1 VVHLIELLF
10 AAAKNVATPGC
21 TKYVKVGNFHMD
33 AWPTLNNHCIHHH
46 ITIVTITFTVS
57 FLTTCN
63 NHFLATH
70 HYLINYRG
78 EYECERVFVCT
89 VRRDRYELRKS
100 RIISATPMSS
110 GE

>member
-1 VVHLIELLF
+1 
-10 AAAKNVATPGC
+10 
-21 TKYVKVGNFHMD
+21 M
-33 AWPTLNNHCIHHH
+33 
-46 ITIVTITFTVS
+46 ITFTVS